1 MDDRIIKLRRLI
13 RSLRVSMREAEAVMH
28 QQIKREEDCSFVA
41 DEVLKM
47 RRVMAVLVQERV
59 SLGDIDPIIVAAP
72 VFIPRRVQVQ
82 PRNNIVSRHRAPP
95 VLQAC

>member
-28 QQIKREEDCSFVA
+28 QQIKRDEDCSFVA

-47 RRVMAVLVQERV
+47 RRVMAVLVQERA
-59 SLGDIDPIIVAAP
+59 SLGDTDPIVVDAP
-72 VFIPRRVQVQ
+72 VFIPRRVQAR
-82 PRNNIVSRHRAPP
+82 PRTRVLDRHAAPLA
-95 VLQAC
+95 LQAY